1 MNKRVIT
8 LTNIESL
15 TKSGF
20 LDLSRYHVDAI
31 ININKTGDDES
42 SLKFSF
48 NRNTKSLV
56 FYLTTYYRYE
66 SIDIH
71 YYSNLEEEREEK
83 IKNILE

>member
-1 MNKRVIT
+1 MSKRVIT

-20 LDLSRYHVDAI
+20 LDLSKYHVDAI
-31 ININKTGDDES
+31 ININKTGDNSS